1 MAPEAQEDYL
11 SRDATTRGDVEGI
24 KVVMCKTAA
33 FEDGNY
39 ARITINDEAIEFKET
54 EADQRGLHVAVINP
68 KDFKVT
74 FNQVFDTY
82 KSSDELDKFIK
93 DNDIPKGYIV
103 AAACKD
109 DCTTK
114 LSKRGISWFETLG
127 SKEL

>member
-11 SRDATTRGDVEGI
+11 SRDVSTRGEVEGI

-33 FEDGNY
+33 FDDGNY
-39 ARITINDEAIEFKET
+39 ARITINDVAVEFKEG
-54 EADQRGLHVAVINP
+54 EGDSRGLHIAVINP
-68 KDFKVT
+68 KDFKVAMAK
-74 FNQVFDTY
+74 VFDTY
-82 KSSDELDKFIK
+82 KSSDELDNFIK
-93 DNDIPKGYIV
+93 SNDIPKGYIV

-109 DCTTK
+109 DCTTN